1 MKLALLSLLTTVVT
15 AVAEDVLLE
24 HTCVT
29 FTRLL
34 LSFSPSLLLSF
45 SPSLPLS
52 PSRSTSSNPPRTP

>member
-34 LSFSPSLLLSF
+34 LSFSPSL
-45 SPSLPLS
+45 PLS